1 MPVRPSSTVVLVRPG
16 SGEPEVFMVRR
27 HEKSSFGAAYAF
39 PGGTVD
45 AEDAAVHDWCRGVTT
60 VTADKNLGV
69 KADGLDY
76 YSAAIRELFEETG
89 VLLADPDQVAEGVEA
104 ARDAL
109 NSGLDSWDAFV
120 ARNELELHC
129 GKLHYFSHWIT
140 PPDQPRRYTTRFFI
154 AELPELQQAA
164 HCGGELT
171 ESRWV
176 TAHDA
181 LLAGRAGE
189 LHLHFPTIKTLESI
203 ARHKTFDKLMDW
215 AESCVD
221 WGVTTMLPMVIEREG
236 KPDIVLPGDK
246 DYPGYTP

>member
-1 MPVRPSSTVVLVRPG
+1 
-16 SGEPEVFMVRR
+16 MVRR
-27 HEKSSFGAAYAF
+27 HEQASFGAAYAF

-45 AEDAAVHDWCRGVTT
+45 PEDAAVHDWCRGVTT
-60 VTADKNLGV
+60 VTADRNLGV
-69 KADGLDY
+69 KAGGLDY

-109 NSGLDSWDAFV
+109 NNGLDRWDAFV
-120 ARNELELHC
+120 ARNELELRC
-129 GKLHYFSHWIT
+129 GELLYFSHWIT
-140 PPDQPRRYTTRFFI
+140 PPNQPRRYTTRFFI
-154 AELPELQQAA
+154 AALPELQQAA

-171 ESRWV
+171 ESCWL

-203 ARHKTFDKLMDW
+203 ARHKTFDRLMDW
-215 AESCVD
+215 AELCVD

-236 KPDIVLPGDK
+236 KPDIVLPGDR